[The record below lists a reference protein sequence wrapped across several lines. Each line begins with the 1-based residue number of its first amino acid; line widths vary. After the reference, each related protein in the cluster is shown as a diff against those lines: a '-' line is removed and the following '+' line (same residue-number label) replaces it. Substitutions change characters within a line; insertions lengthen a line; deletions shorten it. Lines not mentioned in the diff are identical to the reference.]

1 MATKF
6 PTILPS
12 DPQAKIHYNQFR
24 KKLIGANIYLNDPEY
39 LKLMRQYIVSLETY
53 VRNIKEACALFG
65 KAHLPGPRRQIDFYK
80 LETARRFYERDAYRY
95 FSYRPGIKSP
105 LPPPT
110 RRRMA
115 RQYMKDAHTAMSFG
129 NVERANDKLT
139 KAQKEVAA
147 LLDEV
152 WKRYKASS
160 DQERNAMKGELLEAL
175 QIAQYVLGDNHIPFE
190 ISEEVGKI
198 I

>member
-6 PTILPS
+6 PTIFPS

-24 KKLIGANIYLNDPEY
+24 KKLIGTNIYLNDPEY

-53 VRNIKEACALFG
+53 VRNIKEESALFG
-65 KAHLPGPRRQIDFYK
+65 KAHLSGPRRQIDFYK

-95 FSYRPGIKSP
+95 FRYRPGIKSP

-139 KAQKEVAA
+139 KAQKDVAA

-160 DQERNAMKGELLEAL
+160 DQERNSMKGELLEAL
-175 QIAQYVLGDNHIPFE
+175 QIAQSVLDDNHIPLE

>member
-6 PTILPS
+6 PTIFPS
-12 DPQAKIHYNQFR
+12 DLQAKIHYNQFR
-24 KKLIGANIYLNDPEY
+24 KKLIGTNIYLNDPEY
-39 LKLMRQYIVSLETY
+39 LNLMRQYIVSLETY

-115 RQYMKDAHTAMSFG
+115 RQYMKDAHTAMWFG

-160 DQERNAMKGELLEAL
+160 DQERNSMKGELLEAL
-175 QIAQYVLGDNHIPFE
+175 QIAQYVLSDNHIPLE